1 MDTSTI
7 EFISLPPFS
16 MTVLMVSIL
25 FIFLGL
31 KMAKAT
37 TPKADEMTENSFWA
51 HVLLSPFGYFFA
63 ATGAIGLFAS
73 LIGLWV

>member
-1 MDTSTI
+1 MDTSSI
-7 EFISLPPFS
+7 DFISLPPFS
-16 MTVLMVSIL
+16 MPVLMVSIL
-25 FIFLGL
+25 LILPGL

-37 TPKADEMTENSFWA
+37 TPKAEEMTEDTFWA

-63 ATGAIGLFAS
+63 ATGAIGLFGS